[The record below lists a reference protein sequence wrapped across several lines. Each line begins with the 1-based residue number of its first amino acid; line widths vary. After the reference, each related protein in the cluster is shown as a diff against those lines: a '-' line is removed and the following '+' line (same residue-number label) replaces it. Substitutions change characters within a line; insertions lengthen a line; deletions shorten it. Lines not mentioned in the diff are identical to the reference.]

1 MPRVKGAIIARKKRR
16 KLLKEAKGYRWG
28 RKSKE
33 RLARE
38 ALLHAYS
45 HAFKDRKRKKREKR
59 RLWIVKINAFL
70 RQEDLTYKKFI
81 HLLKE
86 KNIKIDRKIF
96 AQLAEEYP
104 EIMKKILDFVRS

>member
-16 KLLKEAKGYRWG
+16 KILKEAKGYRWG

-59 RLWIVKINAFL
+59 RLWIIKINAFIK
-70 RQEDLTYKKFI
+70 QEGLTYKEFI

-86 KNIKIDRKIF
+86 KNIKLDRKIL

-104 EIMKKILDFVRS
+104 EIMKKILDIVKA

>member
-16 KLLKEAKGYRWG
+16 KILKEAKGFRWG

-59 RLWIVKINAFL
+59 RLWIVKINAFC
-70 RQEDLTYKKFI
+70 RNEGLTYKEFI
-81 HLLKE
+81 QKLKE
-86 KNIKIDRKIF
+86 KNIKIDRKI
-96 AQLAEEYP
+96 LAEFSEKHP
-104 EIMKKILDFVRS
+104 QVMKQIVDFAKS

>member
-16 KLLKEAKGYRWG
+16 KILKETKGYRWG

-59 RLWIVKINAFL
+59 RLWIVKINAFVRNEGL
-70 RQEDLTYKKFI
+70 PYKEFI
-81 HLLKE
+81 HLLEE
-86 KNIKIDRKIF
+86 KNIKIDRKIL
-96 AQLAEEYP
+96 AQLAEEKP
-104 EIMKKILDFVRS
+104 EIMKKILDFVKS

>member
-16 KLLKEAKGYRWG
+16 KILKEAKGFRWG

-59 RLWIVKINAFL
+59 RLWIVKINAFCRSKNL
-70 RQEDLTYKKFI
+70 PYKDFI
-81 HLLKE
+81 KLLKE
-86 KNIKIDRKIF
+86 KNIKINRKI
-96 AQLAEEYP
+96 LAELSEKNP
-104 EIMKKILDFVRS
+104 EIMERIIELVKS